1 MQTLYRTATELGTEA
16 PVATVAQVLDGGCD
30 TSSKRVSLRECLDA
44 FLCSVASARPGFGD

>member
-30 TSSKRVSLRECLDA
+30 TRSKRVSLRECLNA